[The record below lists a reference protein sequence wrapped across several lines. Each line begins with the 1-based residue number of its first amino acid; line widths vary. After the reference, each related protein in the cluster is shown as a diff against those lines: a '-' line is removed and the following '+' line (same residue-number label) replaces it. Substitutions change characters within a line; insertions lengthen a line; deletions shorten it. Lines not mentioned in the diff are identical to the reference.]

1 MVDPLCATRPSTD
14 VTVRRLR
21 PRLNRNVV
29 SLFGVYPRSTPPA
42 TRPNPLNSKRFNDF
56 QLAILNANYM
66 AAKLD
71 GHFNVL
77 YRGREGLSA
86 HEFIVD
92 LRPFKASAG
101 IVEEDVAKR
110 LQVCERGWRPRR

>member
-1 MVDPLCATRPSTD
+1 
-14 VTVRRLR
+14 
-21 PRLNRNVV
+21 
-29 SLFGVYPRSTPPA
+29 
-42 TRPNPLNSKRFNDF
+42 
-56 QLAILNANYM
+56 M

-71 GHFNVL
+71 SHYQVL

-110 LQVCERGWRPRR
+110 LQVSVLSCLSSPFVRLLPFVLFLSLFSLVAFLFPIFLLIMT

>member
-1 MVDPLCATRPSTD
+1 
-14 VTVRRLR
+14 
-21 PRLNRNVV
+21 
-29 SLFGVYPRSTPPA
+29 
-42 TRPNPLNSKRFNDF
+42 
-56 QLAILNANYM
+56 M

-110 LQVCERGWRPRR
+110 LQVRRQMLLLHKNNSGDGAEEGSICYFGSRVFSRETGQVYVEANLTLQNSILFGAEECHLGQ